1 MPETTEEK
9 TQRLVN
15 LLKERERLNKE
26 EKARRQDFKDEMTD
40 VETAIKSLTDE
51 LDNNQ
56 KEKEK

>member
-15 LLKERERLNKE
+15 LLKERERLKKE
-26 EKARRQDFKDEMTD
+26 EKAHRQDFKDEMTD

>member
-26 EKARRQDFKDEMTD
+26 EKAHRQDFKVEMTD

>member
-56 KEKEK
+56 KEK